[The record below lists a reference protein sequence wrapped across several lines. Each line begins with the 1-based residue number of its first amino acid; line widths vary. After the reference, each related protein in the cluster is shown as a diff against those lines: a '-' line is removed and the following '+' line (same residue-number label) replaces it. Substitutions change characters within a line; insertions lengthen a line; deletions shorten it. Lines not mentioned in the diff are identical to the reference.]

1 MLFRSSDAYNEAR
14 GTKLK
19 DKEPELYDKI
29 ITVMKV
35 QQSIDTYSSYAEMKY
50 YPDALNALLRG
61 LQKYDENID
70 MAMDLEIEGD
80 MKVCKNRILSI
91 LKDEFGLSEKK
102 AYDILSLDNTAYTK
116 RVVGIAKKKI

>member
-1 MLFRSSDAYNEAR
+1 
-14 GTKLK
+14 
-19 DKEPELYDKI
+19 
-29 ITVMKV
+29 MKV